1 MEIALGRGCLCT
13 HGRCREKGYSLFT
26 NQIKFILIYLVIFR
40 VLNGTFF
47 EEKSKRATIIRWI
60 LGNPWKTLAISFLVL
75 GLMAPQMKNIDAD
88 FSYRT
93 WFRDGDVLLN
103 EFDAFERRFGNDDA
117 IVVVVHSENGVFDI
131 ESTELLNNLTAD
143 MWQVNEVIR
152 VDSLSNY
159 NWVYGEGD
167 SIIVEPLLEPAP
179 GVELTNEFYKPEN
192 RLL

>member
-1 MEIALGRGCLCT
+1 
-13 HGRCREKGYSLFT
+13 
-26 NQIKFILIYLVIFR
+26 
-40 VLNGTFF
+40 
-47 EEKSKRATIIRWI
+47 
-60 LGNPWKTLAISFLVL
+60 
-75 GLMAPQMKNIDAD
+75 MKNIDAD

-159 NWVYGEGD
+159 NGLW
-167 SIIVEPLLEPAP
+167 
-179 GVELTNEFYKPEN
+179 
-192 RLL
+192 